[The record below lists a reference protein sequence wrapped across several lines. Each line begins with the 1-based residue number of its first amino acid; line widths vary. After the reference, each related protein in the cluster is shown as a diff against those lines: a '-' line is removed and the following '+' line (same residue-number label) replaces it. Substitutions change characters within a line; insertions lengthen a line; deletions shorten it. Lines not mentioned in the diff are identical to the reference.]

1 MDQYIS
7 ITKFSLLDVKN
18 VSNGKYLKQHYIV
31 VANYQTTVSWIPIF
45 PQLNFTSEWAH
56 RNCDVIFNIN

>member
-31 VANYQTTVSWIPIF
+31 VANYQTTVS
-45 PQLNFTSEWAH
+45 
-56 RNCDVIFNIN
+56 